1 MNCRALGLIAFLVVC
16 VPVFAADDGLP
27 PIHIN
32 RAGGPIVVD
41 GDLSDAGWQGAA
53 KFETWYETNPGDNI
67 EPKVKQIGYVAYDEH
82 FIYVGIDMWDPDPA
96 QINSIYGDHDALSG
110 NTDDY
115 AGLLIDSRND
125 KKTGYLFLVNAHGI
139 QYDAST
145 DDSSGE
151 DNSPDYFWDSAAK
164 RNEHGWAV
172 EMRIPFS
179 SIRYHG
185 STPTFNIALY
195 RNRPRDRRYQ
205 MFTVKLPR
213 GTNCFVC
220 FWAKSE
226 GFAGLPAGGHIVA
239 APYITARSNGDVR
252 DGSTHI
258 VQPPVGANAGADIKW
273 IPNADTALD
282 AAINPDFSQVE
293 SDTAAI
299 STNQRFAIFFPEKR
313 PFFLENTDLFSTPI
327 QAVYTRTITAPRW
340 GLRSTGKYG
349 SNAYTLLVAD
359 DRGGGSVII
368 PSPFGS
374 NFADQDFASRAVI
387 ARVRHDFGKN
397 SFASFLATTRDD
409 EGGGHNRVFGP
420 DFRLNSEHNTVT
432 GQLLF
437 SQSRTPDHPEL
448 AEEWDGRKLH
458 SYAGDL
464 WWQWNTKSND
474 FFTEAKSYG
483 DQFRADNG
491 FVPQVGYRSN
501 YAEYGHTYWPT
512 KNFFSRIRVFTM
524 GQYDA
529 LQDGSMLYRLAP
541 SFGFG
546 ADGAHRSFIR
556 LRYANDE
563 VRNIDPS
570 RGIDTLFNRHQLLYS
585 LQTGVNRLITFV
597 TADGF
602 VGQDVDFTNNRLGRG
617 ASMNLS
623 VNLRPSDR
631 FTIDLLHRQQWLTEP
646 IAGASPSADGPRHRL
661 FTAQVERV
669 RALYSFNSRMF
680 LRAIVQ
686 NERTALNHSLYSPSE
701 VTGRSGDL
709 ATQFLFAYKLNWQ
722 TLMYVGVGDLRETNG
737 DGGLEP
743 SARQFFFKLSY
754 AFQR

>member
-1 MNCRALGLIAFLVVC
+1 MNRRALLLIALMLLC
-16 VPVFAADDGLP
+16 VPVFADDP
-27 PIHIN
+27 SIPTVHIT
-32 RAGGPIVVD
+32 RSSGAIVVD
-41 GDLSDAGWQGAA
+41 GDLSDPGWQGAT
-53 KFETWYETNPGDNI
+53 KFEQWYETNPGDNV
-67 EPKVKQIGYVAYDEH
+67 EPKVKQIGYVTYDEH
-82 FIYVGIDMWDPDPA
+82 FLYVGIDMWDPDPSK
-96 QINSIYGDHDALSG
+96 INSIYGDHDALSG

-115 AGLLIDSRND
+115 AGILIDSRND
-125 KKTGYLFLVNAHGI
+125 KRTGYLFLVNAHGI

-145 DDSSGE
+145 DDASGE

-164 RNEHGWAV
+164 RNDHGWAV

-179 SIRYHG
+179 AIRYHG
-185 STPTFNIALY
+185 SSPTFGIALY

-220 FWAKSE
+220 FWATAD
-226 GFAGLPAGGHIVA
+226 GFQGLPAGGHMVV
-239 APYITARSNGDVR
+239 APYVTARSNGEVGDSGNHV
-252 DGSTHI
+252 
-258 VQPPVGANAGADIKW
+258 VQPPVGANAGADVKW

-282 AAINPDFSQVE
+282 ATINPDFSQVE

-340 GLRSTGKYG
+340 GVRSTGKYG
-349 SNAYTLLVAD
+349 RNAYTLLIGD

-374 NFADQDFASRAVI
+374 SFANQDFESRVLI
-387 ARVRHDFGKN
+387 ARIRHDFWKN
-397 SFASFLATTRDD
+397 SFASFLVTTRDD
-409 EGGGHNRVFGP
+409 QEGGHNRVFGP
-420 DFRLNSEHNTVT
+420 DLRFNGEHNTVT
-432 GQLLF
+432 GQFLV
-437 SQSRTPDHPEL
+437 SQTQTPDRPDL
-448 AEEWDGRKLH
+448 ASEWDGRKMQ
-458 SYAGDL
+458 SYAADFA
-464 WWQWNTKSND
+464 WQWNSKTND

-483 DQFRADNG
+483 DHFRADNG

-501 YAEYGHTYWPT
+501 YAEYGHTFWPE
-512 KNFFSRIRVFTM
+512 KSFFSRIRVFTM
-524 GQYDA
+524 GQYDT

-556 LRYANDE
+556 LRYANE
-563 VRNIDPS
+563 KVRNINPDS
-570 RGIDTLFNRHQLLYS
+570 GIDTVFNRHQLLYS
-585 LQTGVNRLITFV
+585 LQTSVNRVITFV

-602 VGQDVDFTNNRLGRG
+602 VGQDVDYSNNRLGHG
-617 ASMNLS
+617 ASMRLTANI
-623 VNLRPSDR
+623 RPSDR
-631 FTIDLLHRQQWLTEP
+631 FTIDLVHSQSWLSEP
-646 IAGASPSADGPRHRL
+646 LSVVVPAERRRERL
-661 FTAQVERV
+661 FTAQIERA
-669 RALYSFNSRMF
+669 RLFYSFNSRMF

-686 NERTALNHSLYSPSE
+686 NQRTALNHVLYSPSD

-709 ATQFLFAYKLNWQ
+709 ATQLLFAYKLNWQ
-722 TLMYVGVGDLRETNG
+722 TLMYVGTGDLRETNDNG
-737 DGGLEP
+737 NLEP
-743 SARQFFFKLSY
+743 SARQYFFKISY